1 MSSLTVK
8 QERFSKL
15 VALDG
20 LSASEAYRQI
30 YNTNPINQSSIHE
43 QASKLLSNPKVSTR
57 VQELSEAVT
66 SKLVWN
72 KAMVIEQLAINVEAS
87 RNVNQF
93 AASNRSLE
101 LLGKAIGNVFEPEI
115 QQVNGTVS
123 VIHSLSDSVL
133 EKLEALSMPD
143 TEGPTV
149 DDAAAIEATYKMV
162 DSEED

>member
-1 MSSLTVK
+1 MGLTTK
-8 QERFSKL
+8 QELFSKL

-30 YNTNPINQSSIHE
+30 YDTNPINQSSIHE

-133 EKLEALSMPD
+133 EQLEALAVPSSV
-143 TEGPTV
+143 GPTV
-149 DDAAAIEATYKMV
+149 TVDDTVAIDV
-162 DSEED
+162 DYSVIEPD